1 MNGGPGASSL
11 MGFFSEHGPFR
22 ADPDGTTLDWYPY
35 AWNQLAN
42 IIYLESLCFYPLL
55 LLILKLY
62 IIYVYI

>member
-35 AWNQLAN
+35 AWNQIAN
-42 IIYLESLCFYPLL
+42 IIYLESSFFLFIFV
-55 LLILKLY
+55 LIFF
-62 IIYVYI
+62 IFIV